1 MDATSQSFLSEFLR
15 GTMVVSRLCV
25 RQVLRHGGGGA
36 VEAVRWRDVRV
47 GDVVKVEKDAFF
59 PADLLFLAASSE
71 EGSCY
76 VETMNLDGETNLKV
90 RRALDK
96 TREVHNDLAR

>member
-1 MDATSQSFLSEFLR
+1 
-15 GTMVVSRLCV
+15 MVLLFELVQPP
-25 RQVLRHGGGGA
+25 QVLRHSGSNQL
-36 VEAVRWRDVRV
+36 EPVRWRDLRV

-59 PADLLFLAASSE
+59 PADLLFLSSSSE
-71 EGSCY
+71 EASCY

-96 TREVHNDLAR
+96 TLSVHNDLAR

>member
-1 MDATSQSFLSEFLR
+1 MDATSKSVLPEFLR
-15 GTMVVSRLCV
+15 GTMVVLRLCLL
-25 RQVLRHGGGGA
+25 QVLRHGGGNEL
-36 VEAVRWRDVRV
+36 EAVRWRDVRV
-47 GDVVKVEKDAFF
+47 GDVVQVEKDAFF
-59 PADLLFLAASSE
+59 PADLLFLASSSE

-96 TREVHNDLAR
+96 TRHVHNDLAR